1 LKQPF
6 FSGYIIK
13 KTLIPVEQKTK
24 GIWSKGD
31 VIRVRL
37 DLESQADR
45 TWVVVSDPI
54 PGGAMILGS
63 GLGRDS
69 SLLSGDE
76 QERGRAW
83 ETFRERS
90 FEALRVYYELV
101 PKGKWTVEYTIRLN
115 SEGLFYLPETR
126 AEALYSPEMFG
137 ELPNRKMEVRR

>member
-1 LKQPF
+1 M
-6 FSGYIIK
+6 
-13 KTLIPVEQKTK
+13 V
-24 GIWSKGD
+24 
-31 VIRVRL
+31 RVHL
-37 DLESQADR
+37 ELESQADR

-90 FEALRVYYELV
+90 FEALRVYYEFV
-101 PKGKWTVEYTIRLN
+101 PKGKWTVEYTFRLN
-115 SEGLFYLPETR
+115 NEGIFYLPETR
-126 AEALYSPEMFG
+126 VEALYSPEMFG
-137 ELPNRKMEVRR
+137 ELPNRKMEIRDEKLNVEHRTSNIECLIR